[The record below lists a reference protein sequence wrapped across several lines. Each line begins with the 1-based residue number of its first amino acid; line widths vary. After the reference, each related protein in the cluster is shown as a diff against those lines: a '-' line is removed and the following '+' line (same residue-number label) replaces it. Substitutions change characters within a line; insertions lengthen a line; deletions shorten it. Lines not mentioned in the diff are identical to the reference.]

1 MLLWLFFAFA
11 CSDSVQPS
19 AEIVK
24 PEVTAQKAAV
34 ESDAPRVIILGD
46 SLTAGLGLA
55 VDQAYPTLLATQLG
69 AEGLPTEILNAG
81 VSGDTT
87 AGGLRRVDWLLKQKP
102 DLLVIELGANDGM
115 RGTPIEEVR
124 GNLEQIIDK
133 SKAAGVE
140 TWLMQMM
147 VPPNY
152 GAEYAAAVREIYPAL
167 AEEKKVKLLPF
178 LLQDVAGKPE
188 LNQADGIHPTSEGH
202 VLMAATL
209 RPYFQ
214 QWRGS
219 LSRQAQ

>member
-1 MLLWLFFAFA
+1 MFLWLFFAFA
-11 CSDSVQPS
+11 CTDTPPPS
-19 AEIVK
+19 TGSASPISAQNA
-24 PEVTAQKAAV
+24 PADTA
-34 ESDAPRVIILGD
+34 DAPRVIILGD

-55 VDQAYPTLLATQLG
+55 VDQAYPNLLAAQLG

-115 RGTPIEEVR
+115 RGTPVEEVR
-124 GNLEQIIDK
+124 SNLAKIIDK
-133 SKAAGVE
+133 SQAAGVE

-152 GAEYAAAVREIYPAL
+152 GAEYAAAIREIYPAL
-167 AEEKKVKLLPF
+167 AAEKEVKLLPF
-178 LLQDVAGKPE
+178 LLQDVAGKAE
-188 LNQADGIHPTSEGH
+188 LNQADGIHPTSQGQ
-202 VLMAATL
+202 VLMEATL

-214 QWRGS
+214 QWRSG
-219 LSRQAQ
+219 LNAQSQ